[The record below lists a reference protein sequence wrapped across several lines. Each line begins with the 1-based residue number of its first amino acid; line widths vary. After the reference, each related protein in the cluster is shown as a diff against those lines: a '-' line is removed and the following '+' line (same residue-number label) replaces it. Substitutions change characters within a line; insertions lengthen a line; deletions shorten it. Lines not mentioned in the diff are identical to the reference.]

1 MAHRKHDGRHE
12 SAREPAHK
20 PATAGEYSAPRTVE
34 KSPTTIGRLW
44 VVAAPLGN
52 PDDLSPRARDVLANA
67 DVVLAEDT
75 RSARRLLS
83 EAGASKPDQLVI
95 SCFDANEA
103 GRAQDAVN
111 RIAAG
116 QSVALLSE
124 AGTPLVSDPGFRV
137 VAAVIE
143 AGLLVQPVPGPS
155 ALLAALVGS
164 GQSPDR
170 FTFLGF
176 PPRKTGARR
185 RLFETMRT
193 HPFTLVLYESP
204 LRTADTL
211 VDLAAVLGDNRR
223 ACVAR
228 ELTKR
233 HEEFVRGTL
242 GELRDRYLDGRP
254 LGEVTLVVAGA
265 NIENVQADEDSADD
279 ALADRAAALLEE
291 GKTARDVADLLAA
304 QSGRPRRQ
312 VYAIVTSV
320 VATTRQ
326 STDDADQN

>member
-1 MAHRKHDGRHE
+1 MPSRTHE
-12 SAREPAHK
+12 SGDARSARTDRPAR
-20 PATAGEYSAPRTVE
+20 PDST
-34 KSPTTIGRLW
+34 GRLW

-52 PDDLSPRARDVLANA
+52 PDDLSPRARSVLAAA

-75 RSARRLLS
+75 RSARRILS
-83 EAGASKPDQLVI
+83 LAGARSDQVVM

-103 GRAQDAVN
+103 GRATDAVG

-116 QSVALLSE
+116 QNVALLSE

-137 VAAVIE
+137 VTAVID
-143 AGLLVQPVPGPS
+143 AGLLVQPIPGPS
-155 ALLAALVGS
+155 AILAALVGS

-176 PPRKTGARR
+176 PPRKSGARR
-185 RLFETMRT
+185 RLFETMRL

-211 VDLAAVLGDNRR
+211 EDLAAVFGTTRL

-228 ELTKR
+228 ELTKT

-242 GELRDRYLDGRP
+242 GALCERYRVDRP
-254 LGEVTLVVAGA
+254 LGEITLVVAGA
-265 NIENVQADEDSADD
+265 SPDVVDADHALSDGD
-279 ALADRAAALLEE
+279 LADRAAVLLAA
-291 GKTARDVADLLAA
+291 GQSARDVTDELTMR
-304 QSGRPRRQ
+304 SNRPRREI
-312 VYAIVTSV
+312 YAIVTSV
-320 VATTRQ
+320 TSGSREPPSQ
-326 STDDADQN
+326 ETD